1 MTKKITI
8 EVSDE
13 AHEELVK
20 IQETKKKE
28 LKAKVPIAVIA
39 AEVIEDSVVKK
50 SSNVS

>member
-20 IQETKKKE
+20 IQEAKKKE
-28 LKAKVPIAVIA
+28 LRAKVAIAVIA
-39 AEVIEDSVVKK
+39 AEVIEKAVVNG
-50 SSNVS
+50 SNTQT